1 VTRSMFLCIG
11 IGIGVI
17 KDMMRSIFLCVGVI
31 KDRMPFHCNNRS
43 HLVDILYSM
52 QLFSR
57 RIWRL
62 GGRLLMI

>member
-1 VTRSMFLCIG
+1 MTRSMFLCIG

-43 HLVDILYSM
+43 HLVDIVK
-52 QLFSR
+52 LFSR